1 MRKSLV
7 LILLF
12 AFCSYGSDSTIDES
26 TQSSA
31 SSNIK
36 ELVYEDTTGTMVNV
50 DLTNKKTLVVF
61 WADYWGICREEL
73 PLLEANLTTISE
85 NYNVI
90 ALAHSDKDSTMTWV
104 TENLVGELEIGFS
117 TPELRDNLKI
127 IGQPISLIFDTDGTI
142 LLREY
147 GYVPSLSLIHI
158 WRCRR
163 RG

>member
-1 MRKSLV
+1 MRKSLA

-26 TQSSA
+26 TQSPA

-73 PLLEANLTTISE
+73 PLLEANLATISE

-90 ALAHSDKDSTMTWV
+90 ALAHSDKNSTMTWV
-104 TENLVGELEIGFS
+104 SENLVGELEIGFS

-127 IGQPISLIFDTDGTI
+127 IGQPISVIFDTDGTI

-147 GYVPSLSLIHI
+147 GYVPSDL
-158 WRCRR
+158 
-163 RG
+163 

>member
-1 MRKSLV
+1 MRKSLAF
-7 LILLF
+7 ILLF
-12 AFCSYGSDSTIDES
+12 AICSYGSDSTIDES

-73 PLLEANLTTISE
+73 PLLEANLATISE

-104 TENLVGELEIGFS
+104 SENLVGELEIGFS

-127 IGQPISLIFDTDGTI
+127 IGQPISVIFDTDGTI

-147 GYVPSLSLIHI
+147 GYVPSDL
-158 WRCRR
+158 
-163 RG
+163 